1 MSDLQ
6 TDINVIKQFI
16 NIFRGIGKTRS
27 IDESIKSYID
37 EILLHK
43 KDFKVLYIVP
53 PNREAKL
60 NLKFN
65 FSDYYLN
72 YIETM
77 STYDILYRLSNYP
90 HVINREFLILVI
102 GYGYERIFIDPGCY
116 EILLEQSLDKLDTIK
131 EMVVNLC

>member
-1 MSDLQ
+1 MNDLQ
-6 TDINVIKQFI
+6 TDISVIKQFI

-27 IDESIKSYID
+27 VDESIKSYID

-43 KDFKVLYIVP
+43 KEFKVLYIV

-60 NLKFN
+60 NLNFN
-65 FSDYYLN
+65 FSGYYLN

-90 HVINREFLILVI
+90 HVINREFLTLVI
-102 GYGYERIFIDPGCY
+102 GSGYERIFIDPSCY
-116 EILLEQSLDKLDTIK
+116 EILLEQTLDKLDTIK

>member
-1 MSDLQ
+1 MNDLQ
-6 TDINVIKQFI
+6 TDISVIRQFI
-16 NIFRGIGKTRS
+16 NVFRGIGKTRS
-27 IDESIKSYID
+27 IDESIRLFID

-43 KDFKVLYIVP
+43 KEFKVLYIV

-90 HVINREFLILVI
+90 HIINREYLALVI
-102 GYGYERIFIDPGCY
+102 GSGYERIFIDPSCY
-116 EILLEQSLDKLDTIK
+116 EILLEQSLDKLNTIK
-131 EMVVNLC
+131 ETVVNLC